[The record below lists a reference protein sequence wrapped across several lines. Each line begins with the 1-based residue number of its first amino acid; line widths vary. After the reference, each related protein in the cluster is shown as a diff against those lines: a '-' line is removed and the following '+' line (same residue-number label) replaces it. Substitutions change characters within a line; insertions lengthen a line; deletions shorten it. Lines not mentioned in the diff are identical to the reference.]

1 MIKNISKK
9 KTFKKTL
16 KKGGSSTKLNVGPF
30 IPEKLSNF
38 KKSQKEIL
46 LNEKYKPILDTAEK
60 LRKARQDEFEKERSL
75 LENQRKL
82 DTQEAD
88 KHYFAKLKD
97 NFARYKQASN
107 IFVKLLGYLGT
118 AIVLFLGALWKI
130 LDFILDK
137 FLLKTVFKYLFLS
150 IKFILSGIGTV
161 LGWALG
167 TVKVLF
173 VAFYRT
179 FLKIIVDF
187 LRPLFEKFLEY
198 LAKLLATLYDFL
210 KVIGVKIFETF
221 FGNTPWAYFLVFLV
235 FIVLILVFVFGYVL
249 PKTQSRSNPNNP
261 SNLSAG
267 GYPSTPGTS
276 YGTLDNLQNGNRG
289 SGSGGSGGGGGG
301 CSMPANDKEGEHMP
315 TYEAHKDGDYFS
327 PENGPRNFFNNPL
340 EFLKKFFIEGP
351 FILIDKFFPVEL
363 QKACYCSVNGVIDA
377 IQIIQGNPSSYDK
390 NQISRDVLKNASGA
404 KDGRPD
410 NIYNIDLDN
419 IIRPL
424 DINIGIEDI
433 DANKVLSLGQPKN
446 IIWNMPSD
454 SYLKSDYS
462 SLPNS
467 VKNLKDGIDK
477 ISLEDK
483 KSVSIPWKAEGG
495 LYVLDTENAY
505 FTNNS
510 NIKANIF
517 SSIDTYFDTSINTN
531 IPANSVNYTAT
542 RSLNPTNFG
551 AITRIN

>member
-46 LNEKYKPILDTAEK
+46 LNDKYKPILDTAEK

-97 NFARYKQASN
+97 NFANYKQTSN
-107 IFVKLLGYLGT
+107 IVVKLL
-118 AIVLFLGALWKI
+118 VLFLGALWKI

-150 IKFILSGIGTV
+150 IKFILSGLGTA

-173 VAFYRT
+173 VAFYRS
-179 FLKIIVDF
+179 FLSVIINI
-187 LRPLFEKFLEY
+187 LRPILEKGLEY

-210 KVIGVKIFETF
+210 KIVGVKIFETF
-221 FGNTPWAYFLVFLV
+221 LGNTPWAYFLVFLV
-235 FIVLILVFVFGYVL
+235 FIAIILVFVFGYVL
-249 PKTQSRSNPNNP
+249 PKTQSRSNPSNP
-261 SNLSAG
+261 SNLSPG
-267 GYPSTPGTS
+267 GYPSTPGSS
-276 YGTLDNLQNGNRG
+276 YGALDNMQNGNRS
-289 SGSGGSGGGGGG
+289 SGSGGGGGGG

-315 TYEAHKDGDYFS
+315 TYEAHKDRDYFS

-390 NQISRDVLKNASGA
+390 NQIPRDVLKNASGA
-404 KDGRPD
+404 NDGRPD

-419 IIRPL
+419 IIKPL
-424 DINIGIEDI
+424 DININIGITGI
-433 DANKVLSLGQPKN
+433 DENKVLSLGQPKN

-483 KSVSIPWKAEGG
+483 KSVSIPWKAAGG
-495 LYVLDTENAY
+495 LYVLDTKEAY

-517 SSIDTYFDTSINTN
+517 SSTDTNFETSINTN